1 MTLNTW
7 TMKVEV
13 SQFVFFKVILKKQS
27 VSNVFYI
34 VELMIYSLVE
44 N

>member
-1 MTLNTW
+1 MTHNTW
-7 TMKVEV
+7 TMKLEV
-13 SQFVFFKVILKKQS
+13 SQFVFFEVFLRKQS
-27 VSNVFYI
+27 VSTVFYI

>member
-1 MTLNTW
+1 MTHNTW

-13 SQFVFFKVILKKQS
+13 SQFVFLKVILKKQS

-34 VELMIYSLVE
+34 VELMIYSLFE

>member
-13 SQFVFFKVILKKQS
+13 SQFVFLKVILKKQS